1 MKWEYKIWSCKQPSG
16 AMFRG
21 AGDIP
26 AEEITLA
33 LNALGEDGWE
43 AVSVFPV
50 AMAQGA
56 TNMVGILLKRPVRNS
71 TAETGA

>member
-1 MKWEYKIWSCKQPSG
+1 MKWEYKIWSYKQPAG
-16 AMFRG
+16 AIFRG

-26 AEEITLA
+26 AEEITVT
-33 LNALGEDGWE
+33 LNALGGDGWE

-56 TNMVGILLKRPVRNS
+56 TNMVGVLLKRPV
-71 TAETGA
+71 G